1 MGYELIRY
9 LKKDGGLLRKAL
21 TRIRV
26 TRTAFFGRELLAV
39 TLTGVWQMA
48 CVGLNVGID
57 RKPLRLHRESLR
69 IIKKS
74 GSNYIPWELIENLRR
89 HRESLVVFR
98 DLPMDSQGTF

>member
-57 RKPLRLHRESLR
+57 RKP
-69 IIKKS
+69 
-74 GSNYIPWELIENLRR
+74 
-89 HRESLVVFR
+89 
-98 DLPMDSQGTF
+98 